1 MLPITELDIRMKQI
15 RQGYQHEGDV
25 LYLLDNNGF
34 VLGLLKKKTVWY
46 IMCRAIREKLRVA
59 CEQSRLNALEKWAVS
74 RGPHEHRD
82 LCKSVYV
89 AYSMFF
95 NV

>member
-59 CEQSRLNALEKWAVS
+59 CEQSRLNAWARWAVAWGLHNH
-74 RGPHEHRD
+74 RGP
-82 LCKSVYV
+82 C
-89 AYSMFF
+89 
-95 NV
+95 